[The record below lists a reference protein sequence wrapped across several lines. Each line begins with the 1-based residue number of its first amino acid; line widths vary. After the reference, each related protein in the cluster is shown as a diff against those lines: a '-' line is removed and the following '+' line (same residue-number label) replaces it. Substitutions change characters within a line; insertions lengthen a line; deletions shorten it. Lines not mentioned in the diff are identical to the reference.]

1 MLTVS
6 ARLTR
11 GAFTL
16 DAAFGAEAD
25 GVVALFGASGAG
37 KTTLADAIAGLVR
50 PEAGRIALEDRVALR
65 FGGRNR
71 PEARAPQDRLCVQD
85 GRLFPHLSVRRN
97 LLYGHRFAPREG
109 RYATLERI
117 VTLLGLEAL
126 LHRRPGTLSGG
137 ERQRV
142 ALGRA
147 LMAQPELLLM
157 DEPLAALDVPR
168 KAQVIDYIE
177 RLRDEIGVPIVFV
190 SHAVDEVARLA
201 GTIVVM
207 AGGRV
212 AAAGPAAE
220 VMARLDLDPLAG
232 IEAAGAVLDA
242 TVQRHDT
249 AYGLSELTVPGG
261 ILRVPRLRLAPGRQL
276 RVRVRARDR
285 VSRDGGAAGDERPQ
299 RLSRPGR
306 RDRPAPRRLG
316 RRCGRHRR
324 PAYGTDHGTLRRCPR
339 PRTRQGGLRAHQERR
354 GRSRLPGAG
363 GTGRDM
369 TRRWA
374 AAPNCQ
380 APSSPAAG
388 SRTWRR
394 GDPPSPTTC
403 GTAIV
408 SLSGSG
414 VFPVA
419 FAC

>member
-11 GAFTL
+11 GVFTL

-50 PEAGRIALEDRVALR
+50 PDAGRIALEDRVLFDSEAGIDL
-65 FGGRNR
+65 R
-71 PEARAPQDRLCVQD
+71 PERRRIGYVFQD
-85 GRLFPHLSVRRN
+85 GRLFPHLSVRGN
-97 LLYGHRFAPREG
+97 LLYGQRFAPREG

-126 LHRRPGTLSGG
+126 QRRRPGTLSGG

-232 IEAAGAVLDA
+232 IEAAGAVLQA
-242 TVQRHDT
+242 TVQRHDS
-249 AYGLSELTVPGG
+249 AYGLTELAVPGG
-261 ILRVPRLRLAPGRQL
+261 ILRVPRLRLAPGSSL
-276 RVRVRARDR
+276 RVRVRARDVSLATAEPRETSVLNVFRGR
-285 VSRDGGAAGDERPQ
+285 VAEIG
-299 RLSRPGR
+299 
-306 RDRPAPRRLG
+306 PRRGASVDVAVDIGARLTARITARSADALG
-316 RRCGRHRR
+316 LARGKEVYALVKSVAVD
-324 PAYGTDHGTLRRCPR
+324 PASLV
-339 PRTRQGGLRAHQERR
+339 
-354 GRSRLPGAG
+354 
-363 GTGRDM
+363 
-369 TRRWA
+369 
-374 AAPNCQ
+374 Q
-380 APSSPAAG
+380 ADQDDA
-388 SRTWRR
+388 
-394 GDPPSPTTC
+394 
-403 GTAIV
+403 
-408 SLSGSG
+408 
-414 VFPVA
+414 
-419 FAC
+419 

>member
-6 ARLTR
+6 ARLSR

-16 DAAFGAEAD
+16 DAAFAAEAD

-50 PEAGRIALEDRVALR
+50 PDAGRIALEDRVLFDSEARINL
-65 FGGRNR
+65 R
-71 PEARAPQDRLCVQD
+71 PERRRIGYVFQD
-85 GRLFPHLSVRRN
+85 GRLFPHLSVRGN
-97 LLYGHRFAPREG
+97 LLYGQRFAPREG

-126 LHRRPGTLSGG
+126 VGRRPGTLSGG

-147 LMAQPELLLM
+147 LMAQPALLLM
-157 DEPLAALDVPR
+157 DEPLAGLDVPR

-242 TVQRHDT
+242 TVQRHDA
-249 AYGLSELTVPGG
+249 AYGLTELGVAGG
-261 ILRVPRLRLAPGRQL
+261 ILRVPRLRLEPGRSL
-276 RVRVRARDR
+276 RVRVRARD
-285 VSRDGGAAGDERPQ
+285 VSLATAEPRETSVLNVFRGTVVEIGA
-299 RLSRPGR
+299 
-306 RDRPAPRRLG
+306 
-316 RRCGRHRR
+316 
-324 PAYGTDHGTLRRCPR
+324 
-339 PRTRQGGLRAHQERR
+339 RR
-354 GRSRLPGAG
+354 GASVDVAVDIGARLTARITARSADTLGLAPGSQVYALVKSVAV
-363 GTGRDM
+363 D
-369 TRRWA
+369 
-374 AAPNCQ
+374 
-380 APSSPAAG
+380 PA
-388 SRTWRR
+388 
-394 GDPPSPTTC
+394 
-403 GTAIV
+403 
-408 SLSGSG
+408 SLVQSEQDD
-414 VFPVA
+414 A
-419 FAC
+419 

>member
-50 PEAGRIALEDRVALR
+50 PEAGRIVLEDRVLFDSEAGIDL
-65 FGGRNR
+65 R
-71 PEARAPQDRLCVQD
+71 PERRRIGYVFQD
-85 GRLFPHLSVRRN
+85 GRLFPHLSVRGN

-207 AGGRV
+207 AGGRS
-212 AAAGPAAE
+212 
-220 VMARLDLDPLAG
+220 R
-232 IEAAGAVLDA
+232 
-242 TVQRHDT
+242 R
-249 AYGLSELTVPGG
+249 
-261 ILRVPRLRLAPGRQL
+261 
-276 RVRVRARDR
+276 RARPPKSWHGSTSTR
-285 VSRDGGAAGDERPQ
+285 SPG
-299 RLSRPGR
+299 SRPPAR
-306 RDRPAPRRLG
+306 CWTRPCSATTRPMDSPNWRCRAASSACRGLG
-316 RRCGRHRR
+316 LYRGGSSESACGR
-324 PAYGTDHGTLRRCPR
+324 GTCR
-339 PRTRQGGLRAHQERR
+339 
-354 GRSRLPGAG
+354 
-363 GTGRDM
+363 
-369 TRRWA
+369 
-374 AAPNCQ
+374 
-380 APSSPAAG
+380 
-388 SRTWRR
+388 
-394 GDPPSPTTC
+394 
-403 GTAIV
+403 
-408 SLSGSG
+408 
-414 VFPVA
+414 
-419 FAC
+419 

>member
-1 MLTVS
+1 MLAVQ

-11 GAFTL
+11 GEFTL
-16 DAAFGAEAD
+16 DASFDAEAD

-50 PEAGRIALEDRVALR
+50 PEAGRIALEDRVLFDAEAGIDLK
-65 FGGRNR
+65 
-71 PEARAPQDRLCVQD
+71 PERRRIGYVFQD

-97 LLYGHRFAPREG
+97 LLYGHRFAPRDG

-117 VTLLGLEAL
+117 VTLLGLETL
-126 LHRRPGTLSGG
+126 LQRRPGTLSGG

-207 AGGRV
+207 ASGRV
-212 AAAGPAAE
+212 AAAGPAAD

-242 TVQRHDT
+242 TVQSHDA
-249 AYGLSELTVPGG
+249 AYGLTELAVAGG
-261 ILRVPRLRLAPGRQL
+261 TLRVPRLRLALGRRL
-276 RVRVRARDR
+276 RVRVRARDVSLATAEPRETSVLNVFRGR
-285 VSRDGGAAGDERPQ
+285 VVEIG
-299 RLSRPGR
+299 
-306 RDRPAPRRLG
+306 PRRGASVDVAVDIGARLTARITARSADTLG
-316 RRCGRHRR
+316 LALGSEVYALVKSVAVD
-324 PAYGTDHGTLRRCPR
+324 PASLV
-339 PRTRQGGLRAHQERR
+339 
-354 GRSRLPGAG
+354 
-363 GTGRDM
+363 
-369 TRRWA
+369 
-374 AAPNCQ
+374 Q
-380 APSSPAAG
+380 AEQDG
-388 SRTWRR
+388 S
-394 GDPPSPTTC
+394 
-403 GTAIV
+403 
-408 SLSGSG
+408 
-414 VFPVA
+414 
-419 FAC
+419 